1 MIPLTEL
8 TEPVPE
14 RPSAG
19 FALFALGFR
28 PFYLLA
34 ALFSALSVL
43 VWLAVLRGLPW
54 PGFLTPLAWHQHEMT
69 FGFALAVVAGFLLT
83 AGRVWTGLRT
93 PEGIALAVLAAHW
106 LAARILMFTGP
117 ALAAALVDASF
128 PFVIAAVLA
137 RVIVASRN
145 WRNLFVV
152 GLLVLLGIA
161 NAGFHLEHARL
172 LEAPADL
179 PLRAALFLVLF
190 LVVAMAGRV
199 IPGFTANALPR
210 AGVLRRPRLDQA
222 ALGCTAIAFAGAV
235 FAGSAQ
241 WVAAFAALAA
251 VLHVLRQ
258 WGWRPLATREQPILW
273 ILHLSHAWIPIGCLL
288 LALNAVGVVT
298 QAVALHALG
307 VGALGGMVI
316 GMITRTALGHTGRA
330 LAVGRWE
337 TAAYL
342 MVHAAA
348 LARVSAGLAPELGYA
363 WLVAAAAWLW
373 AGAFAIY
380 FALYLPR
387 LLRPR
392 VDGRPG

>member
-1 MIPLTEL
+1 MMPIS
-8 TEPVPE
+8 EPTQAP
-14 RPSAG
+14 PPGG

-34 ALFSALSVL
+34 ALFSAIAVL
-43 VWLAVLRGLPW
+43 VWLAVLRGQPW
-54 PGFLTPLAWHQHEMT
+54 HGFVSPLAWHQHEMI

-93 PEGIALAVLAAHW
+93 PQGVVLGLLAALW
-106 LAARILMFTGP
+106 LLARILMFTGP
-117 ALAAALVDASF
+117 ALAAGLVDASF
-128 PFVIAAVLA
+128 PFVIAAVMA
-137 RVIVASRN
+137 RVIVAARN

-152 GLLVLLGIA
+152 GLLALLGLA
-161 NAGFHLEHARL
+161 NVGFHLEHAGVL
-172 LEAPADL
+172 QLAADL
-179 PLRAALFLVLF
+179 PVRAALFLVLF
-190 LVVAMAGRV
+190 LVVVMAGRV

-210 AGVLRRPRLDQA
+210 AGVRRRPRLDQA
-222 ALGCTAIAFAGAV
+222 ALGCTALAFAGAA
-235 FAGSAQ
+235 FAGSAG
-241 WVAAFAALAA
+241 WVAPVAGLAAAL
-251 VLHVLRQ
+251 HVARQ
-258 WGWRPLATREQPILW
+258 WGWRPLATRAQPILW
-273 ILHLSHAWIPIGCLL
+273 ILQLSHAWIPVGCVL
-288 LALNAVGVVT
+288 LALNALGWIAQPV
-298 QAVALHALG
+298 AVHALG
-307 VGALGGMVI
+307 VGALGGTVI

-348 LARVSAGLAPELGYA
+348 LARVAAGLAPELGYA
-363 WLVAAAAWLW
+363 GLVVAAAWLW

-380 FALYLPR
+380 FVIYLPR

>member
-1 MIPLTEL
+1 MIPIS
-8 TEPVPE
+8 EPTQEPA
-14 RPSAG
+14 PGG

-34 ALFSALSVL
+34 ALFSAVAVL
-43 VWLAVLRGLPW
+43 VWLAVLRGQPW
-54 PGFLTPLAWHQHEMT
+54 HGFLSPLAWHQHEMI

-83 AGRVWTGLRT
+83 AGRVWTGLHT
-93 PEGIALAVLAAHW
+93 PEGAALALLAGLW
-106 LAARILMFTGP
+106 LAARILMLTGP
-117 ALAAALVDASF
+117 ALAAGLVDGSF
-128 PFVIAAVLA
+128 PFVIAAVMA
-137 RVIVASRN
+137 RVIVAARN

-172 LEAPADL
+172 LDAPADL
-179 PLRAALFLVLF
+179 PLRAALYLVLF
-190 LVVAMAGRV
+190 LVVVMAGRV

-210 AGVLRRPRLDQA
+210 VGVRRRPRLDQA
-222 ALGCTAIAFAGAV
+222 ALACTALAFAGA
-235 FAGSAQ
+235 AIGGSAG
-241 WVAAFAALAA
+241 WVATAAGLAA

-258 WGWRPLATREQPILW
+258 WGWRSFATRERPILW
-273 ILHLSHAWIPIGCLL
+273 ILHLSHAWIPVGCAL
-288 LALNAVGVVT
+288 LALNALGWIAQPV
-298 QAVALHALG
+298 AVHALG
-307 VGALGGMVI
+307 VGALGGTVI

-330 LAVGRWE
+330 LAVGRLE
-337 TAAYL
+337 IAAYG

-348 LARVSAGLAPELGYA
+348 LARVAAGLVPELGYS

-373 AGAFAIY
+373 AGAFIVY
-380 FALYLPR
+380 FVVYLPR